1 MVFWAKNQLAWWFER
16 CLINVMVGLILQNII
31 NVTSRQIGKFF
42 LSVFSYNRPNLRGL
56 RPKKKKDNPSKRGK
70 NDQLATGGPVIF
82 WPLLLEVPTLLTG
95 CSSIVRGDF
104 PDLEIGKSW
113 NGSFVIPAVVLAC
126 NFHVYV
132 LLIVGTVESNSFF
145 FLPGLLKLF
154 RRMESPVVILGTLNG
169 TKFLVSAVVYIVC
182 VCVK

>member
-1 MVFWAKNQLAWWFER
+1 M
-16 CLINVMVGLILQNII
+16 
-31 NVTSRQIGKFF
+31 
-42 LSVFSYNRPNLRGL
+42 
-56 RPKKKKDNPSKRGK
+56 
-70 NDQLATGGPVIF
+70 
-82 WPLLLEVPTLLTG
+82 
-95 CSSIVRGDF
+95 
-104 PDLEIGKSW
+104 
-113 NGSFVIPAVVLAC
+113 VLAC